1 MVTYCVQREVN
12 IGTEGEVIPEE
23 ELIELVQ
30 SCDLLENSPVYRK
43 MKQYQNIARAAIAI
57 VSHVRNRILI
67 SSLHQ

>member
-43 MKQYQNIARAAIAI
+43 MKQY
-57 VSHVRNRILI
+57 
-67 SSLHQ
+67 